1 VTVRVVAVLVGAGY
15 RRYAS
20 YRAAALGGALTNSVF
35 GLLRASI
42 VAAAVTS
49 AGGTIAGYDAAAV
62 VTYAWVTQAV
72 IAPVHV
78 FSWTDVAQRVRTG
91 DIAVDLARP
100 VDLQL
105 QFGATDLGRALATLL
120 PRALP
125 PLVVGALTFGLVLPR
140 QPLVWVAA
148 LVCTLLAVGVS
159 FACRFLLN
167 LLSFWLLDLRGPVT
181 LYVSVAALLGG
192 LYVPVGWFPGWLRTL
207 ALATPFPSMVQA
219 PADVISGRAAG
230 LDLLGVLAV
239 QAGWLVVTLL
249 AGRLVLSR
257 ATRKLVLQGG

>member
-1 VTVRVVAVLVGAGY
+1 VRVVGVLVRAGF
-15 RRYAS
+15 RRHAS
-20 YRAAALGGALTNSVF
+20 YRAATLGGALTNSVF

-49 AGGTIAGYDAAAV
+49 AGGMVAGYDAAAA

-72 IAPVHV
+72 IAPVNV
-78 FSWTDVAQRVRTG
+78 FAWTEVAERVRTG

-100 VDLQL
+100 VDVQL
-105 QFGATDLGRALATLL
+105 HFAAVDLGRALSTLL

-125 PLVVGALTFGLVLPR
+125 PLVVGALTFGLVLPGR
-140 QPLVWVAA
+140 PIVWLAVP
-148 LVCTLLAVGVS
+148 VCVLLAVGVS

-167 LLSFWLLDLRGPVT
+167 LVSFWLLDVRGPVT

-192 LYVPVGWFPGWLRTL
+192 LYVPVGWFPGWLH
-207 ALATPFPSMVQA
+207 AVAVSTPFPSMVQA
-219 PADVISGRAAG
+219 PADVISGRVGG
-230 LDLLGVLAV
+230 LALLGTLAT
-239 QAGWLVVTLL
+239 QAGWLVATVV
-249 AGRLVLSR
+249 AGRVVLAR